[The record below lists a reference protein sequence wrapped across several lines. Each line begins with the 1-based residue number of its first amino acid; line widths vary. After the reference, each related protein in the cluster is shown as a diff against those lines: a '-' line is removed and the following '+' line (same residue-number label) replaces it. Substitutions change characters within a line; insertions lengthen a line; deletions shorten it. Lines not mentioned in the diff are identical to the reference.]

1 MTSLIR
7 SETAGPAAASWAPES
22 WRAFPVKHV
31 PSDYPDPAALGAV
44 EARLAR
50 KPPLVVASEIEKLK
64 RELARVARGDAFLLQ
79 GGDCAESFA
88 EFEADRITRYF
99 RLFLQ
104 MAVAL
109 TFAGGKQVVKV
120 GRVAGQ
126 FAKPRSEPVETVGG
140 LTLPSYRGDVINGIE
155 FDEASRIPDPERLIQ
170 AYNQSAS
177 TLNLLRALATGGY
190 ADLANVNR
198 WNLRFAAKQGAA
210 AAEYIKLCHRIEESL
225 EFLGGLSAGSTGGID
240 TDTVSFFTSH
250 EALLLGFEQAL
261 TRRDALFGSGQH
273 YATSAHMLWIG
284 DRTRQP
290 DHAHVE
296 YCRGIANPV
305 GIKCG
310 PSLEPDELV
319 RLLDILNPRDEAGKI
334 VLIARFGAEK
344 VAAGLPRLVRRVK
357 AEGRTVVWSSDPMH
371 GNTLK
376 TGSGYKTRPF
386 DRVVGEVAGF
396 MDVCT
401 AEGVWPG
408 GVHLEM
414 TGDDVTEC
422 TGGATPVTEEA
433 LASRYRT
440 HCDPRLNADQSL
452 ELAFTIAHALREG
465 RTARRLAAAGL

>member
-1 MTSLIR
+1 MTWTPS
-7 SETAGPAAASWAPES
+7 S
-22 WRAFPVKHV
+22 WRALPARHI
-31 PSDYPDPAALGAV
+31 PGDYPDAAALAAV
-44 EARLAR
+44 EQRLSR
-50 KPPLVVASEIEKLK
+50 QPPLVVASEIEKLK
-64 RELARVARGDAFLLQ
+64 RELARVARGEAFLLQ

-88 EFEADRITRYF
+88 EFEADRVTRYF
-99 RLFLQ
+99 RVFLQ

-126 FAKPRSEPVETVGG
+126 FAKPRSDATETIGG
-140 LTLPSYRGDVINGIE
+140 VTLPSYRGDVINGIE
-155 FDEASRIPDPERLIQ
+155 FEEATRLPDPDRLLQ

-190 ADLANVNR
+190 ADLANVNK
-198 WNLRFAAKQGAA
+198 WNLRFAAKQGSAA
-210 AAEYIKLCHRIEESL
+210 KAYLKLCHRIEESL
-225 EFLGGLSAGSTGGID
+225 DFLGGLSAGSTGGID

-261 TRRDALFGSGQH
+261 TRKDALFGSGQY

-296 YCRGIANPV
+296 YCRGIANPIGV
-305 GIKCG
+305 KCG
-310 PSLEPDELV
+310 PSLDPDELV
-319 RLLDILNPRDEAGKI
+319 RLLDILNPRDEAGRI
-334 VLIARFGAEK
+334 VLIARFGSDK
-344 VAAGLPRLVRRVK
+344 VAVGLPKLVRRIQE
-357 AEGRTVVWSSDPMH
+357 AGRTVVWSCDPMH

-376 TGSGYKTRPF
+376 TASGYKTRPF
-386 DRVVGEVAGF
+386 DRVVSEVAQF
-396 MDVCT
+396 MDIVA
-401 AEGVWPG
+401 AEGAWPG

-422 TGGATPVTEEA
+422 IGGATPVTEDA
-433 LASRYRT
+433 LSSRYHT

-452 ELAFTIAHALREG
+452 ELAFTIAEALRSG